1 MPSVFETAGQDDNGQ
16 AATLLSGLQV
26 LAQDETIAFRRY
38 VRNVLPLDGYVF
50 WLGAN
55 TLEVKGSLHYTT
67 DKRQNEDETIGVN
80 RVILSTANE
89 IQNFNELDPDMIWV
103 GEYKGLRFAFSQQSS
118 RFKTGVFHYFGY
130 AVYPAM
136 ESQLVDVG
144 SQLSPDN
151 LIVSNSLPAWLSL
164 FTYNPIWVQCQIP
177 NPFVPLFPSF
187 AVPDNLRPPYGAVHI
202 DPGQTRA
209 IQAFPALGRVT
220 TSQSQLATDTVTVT
234 LYGLTNSRAMDFVS
248 LVNQFSEDTDLIGMM
263 DIAIARDEKRTQAEL
278 GILAMKKS
286 IRYQVS
292 YNQGAMRNVARALIE
307 KASAAVEPQPLG
319 A

>member
-1 MPSVFETAGQDDNGQ
+1 MTTAYEGAEQGPPME
-16 AATLLSGLQV
+16 APLLAGISTLSRNALIPFV
-26 LAQDETIAFRRY
+26 RY
-38 VRNVLPLDGYVF
+38 IRHTLPLDGYVF
-50 WLGAN
+50 WLRTDA
-55 TLEVKGSLHYTT
+55 TEIQGSVHVTA
-67 DKRQNEDETIGVN
+67 DKRQNEDETIAIN
-80 RVILSTANE
+80 RVVFTTGSE
-89 IQNFNELDPDMIWV
+89 VQQFNAIMPDQIWV
-103 GEYKGLRFAFSQQSS
+103 GETQGVRFAFSRSGP
-118 RFKTGVFHYFGY
+118 RYKAAGLFHYLGD

-136 ESQLVDVG
+136 DSQLVDVG

-234 LYGLTNSRAMDFVS
+234 LYGLTNERAVDFVS

-263 DIAIARDEKRTQAEL
+263 DIAIVRDEKRTQAEL

-292 YNQGAMRNVARALIE
+292 YNQGAMRNVARTLIE
-307 KASAAVEPQPLG
+307 KASAAVEPQLLG